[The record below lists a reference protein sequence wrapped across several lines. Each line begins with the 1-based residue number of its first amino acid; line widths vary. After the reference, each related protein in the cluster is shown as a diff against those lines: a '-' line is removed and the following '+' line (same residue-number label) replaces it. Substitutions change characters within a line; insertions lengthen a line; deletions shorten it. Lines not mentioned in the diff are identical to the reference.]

1 MSARSTSAETIRG
14 LGALLAALLAAPAV
28 SAKSHGYSSEVV
40 GEAEP
45 PKSASV
51 HRLRKEEILLLPR
64 RNAEDLLR
72 STPGLSLVQH
82 GSEGKGHQFFL
93 RGFDAG
99 HGSDFEITVDGIP
112 LNEWSNV
119 HGQGYLDLNF
129 LVPEAI
135 RSVEVTK
142 GPFTLGQGPFAVAG
156 SADYRLGVP
165 RERRGVRVA
174 YTAGSTWR
182 HRGVLTLADPA
193 GRNFLAVEGL
203 HDEGF
208 GENRDI
214 QRGALLGRW
223 EMVDEP
229 RLGRLH
235 LLGAAHV
242 ARFGLP
248 GALREDEVRSGG
260 RGFFDASDPLGRGSS
275 DRALAALGWERRGDS
290 TEFRAL
296 LHGSLRSLE
305 VSENFTLFLHDP
317 LHGDRRLQHQRSRK
331 LGLRL
336 DHRLELHRGVELESG
351 AGLSA
356 EVLRQVELHVDDD
369 GRELGRERELSATQS
384 LAHLAAGLRLQP
396 HPALELFGGGRIDL
410 AHVEAKDE
418 LSRAE
423 ATGHALALSPR
434 LGAAWR
440 FAPHW
445 RLYASYGRGSRLPE
459 ARAFV
464 AAEAP
469 PMVRVDAAELGLR
482 FRPAPSLEFGASIF
496 GSYLERES
504 VYDHV
509 SGLFLDLAASRRL
522 GGELEAELRPLPWL
536 RLAVDLSHAD
546 ARFVESGRPVP
557 YAPWLMFGLRAFVLV
572 PSGTEAGLR
581 LRYTAPRH
589 LPHGARG
596 SSQVQADLRI
606 ARSMGPFQLALEVE
620 NPLGLETR
628 EGEFSFPSRRDPS
641 LPASEIP
648 TLHFSPAPPRN
659 ARLTFS
665 AHFR

>member
-1 MSARSTSAETIRG
+1 M
-14 LGALLAALLAAPAV
+14 
-28 SAKSHGYSSEVV
+28 
-40 GEAEP
+40 
-45 PKSASV
+45 
-51 HRLRKEEILLLPR
+51 
-64 RNAEDLLR
+64 
-72 STPGLSLVQH
+72 
-82 GSEGKGHQFFL
+82 
-93 RGFDAG
+93 
-99 HGSDFEITVDGIP
+99 
-112 LNEWSNV
+112 
-119 HGQGYLDLNF
+119 
-129 LVPEAI
+129 
-135 RSVEVTK
+135 
-142 GPFTLGQGPFAVAG
+142 
-156 SADYRLGVP
+156 
-165 RERRGVRVA
+165 
-174 YTAGSTWR
+174 
-182 HRGVLTLADPA
+182 
-193 GRNFLAVEGL
+193 
-203 HDEGF
+203 
-208 GENRDI
+208 
-214 QRGALLGRW
+214 
-223 EMVDEP
+223 
-229 RLGRLH
+229 
-235 LLGAAHV
+235 
-242 ARFGLP
+242 
-248 GALREDEVRSGG
+248 
-260 RGFFDASDPLGRGSS
+260 GRGSS

-336 DHRLELHRGVELESG
+336 DHRLELHRGVELES
-351 AGLSA
+351 
-356 EVLRQVELHVDDD
+356 
-369 GRELGRERELSATQS
+369 
-384 LAHLAAGLRLQP
+384 
-396 HPALELFGGGRIDL
+396 
-410 AHVEAKDE
+410 
-418 LSRAE
+418 
-423 ATGHALALSPR
+423 
-434 LGAAWR
+434 GAAWR

-572 PSGTEAGLR
+572 PSETEAGLR